1 VVKGALTAA
10 VLLAAAAFAAVPVRA
25 DKDPTALTYL
35 MSTDVDSLDPSW
47 AYDATSLFVV
57 QQVYENLVE
66 FDGTAVDQFAP
77 RLASVVPSKENGFLS
92 ADGLNYSFPL
102 RGGVKFHDGTTM
114 TPDDVKYS
122 VLRFLLTDR
131 EGGPSALL
139 LEPLTGRKSTLGAD
153 GKPDPAVFDL
163 ADKAVSIEGGALT
176 LHLRKP
182 FAPMLAVLAGY
193 AHVVSKSYVAS
204 HGGWDGTRETWT
216 RHWNPAKEAAALYER
231 EDGTGPFT
239 LQTWDRAGKTVVLA
253 RNESYWRQGP
263 ALRTARLETV
273 ESPRAR
279 RSRLDSGDADVA
291 QIDPRQIGF
300 FENAP
305 GVVVDEV
312 PDVEV
317 SNVVFFNEKIEPDD
331 NEWLGSGA
339 LDGAGIP
346 PDFFADVN
354 IRRAFANAFD
364 YDYFIREGYR
374 GRAAKAHGPIPPGLL
389 GYDPRQLGW
398 PFSPDEAAK
407 AFKRARGGQVWEKGF
422 TLPVAYTEGR
432 DDRKLACEILAHD
445 LPLINPLF
453 HVDCRG
459 IPQSKLLDE
468 LRARRLG
475 AFVFRWVLDYPDP
488 HNAVEPFLHSD
499 GFFAKALGYSSPR
512 ADLLIAQAETEL
524 DLAQRRADYAELQA
538 ISISDAPMIF
548 TVDAPGALARRANV
562 QNWIYHPMQPYG
574 SLYEVTKL
582 P

>member
-1 VVKGALTAA
+1 MRRAALSL
-10 VLLAAAAFAAVPVRA
+10 LLAAAVVAARA
-25 DKDPTALTYL
+25 DSDPTSLTYL
-35 MSTDVDSLDPSW
+35 LSSDVDSLDPSW

-66 FDGTAVDQFAP
+66 FDGTAVDRFAP

-92 ADGLNYSFPL
+92 ADGLTYAFPL
-102 RGGVKFHDGTTM
+102 RAGVKFHDGTEM
-114 TPDDVKYS
+114 TAEDVRYS

-163 ADKAVSIEGGALT
+163 AQSAVTIEGGALV
-176 LHLRKP
+176 LHLHHP
-182 FAPMLAVLAGY
+182 FAPLLAVIADY
-193 AHVVSKSYVAS
+193 AHVVSKAYVAA

-239 LQTWDRAGKTVVLA
+239 LQSWDRAGKTVYLV
-253 RNESYWRQGP
+253 RNENYWRQGP
-263 ALRTARLETV
+263 SLKTVRLETV
-273 ESPRAR
+273 ESPRVR
-279 RSRLDSGDADVA
+279 RQRLDAADADVA
-291 QIDPRQIGF
+291 MIDPRQIGYF
-300 FENAP
+300 DDAK
-305 GVVVDEV
+305 GVIVDQV

-317 SNVVFFNEKIEPDD
+317 QNVVFFNEKIDPTD
-331 NEWLGSGA
+331 NEWLGSGQ

-346 PDFFADVN
+346 PDFFADLN

-364 YDYFIREGYR
+364 YDYFIKEGYR
-374 GRAAKAHGPIPPGLL
+374 GRAAKAHGPIPPGLV

-398 PFSPDEAAK
+398 PYSPDEAAK

-422 TLPVAYTEGR
+422 LLPIAYTIGR
-432 DDRKLACEILAHD
+432 DDRKLACEVLAHD
-445 LPLINPLF
+445 LPLINPKF
-453 HVDCRG
+453 QVDCRAV
-459 IPQSKLLDE
+459 PQSRLLDE
-468 LRARRLG
+468 LRAKRLG

-488 HNAVEPFLHSD
+488 HNAVQPFLHSD
-499 GFFAKALGYSSPR
+499 GFFAKALGYSNAR
-512 ADLLIAQAETEL
+512 ADLLIEQAETEL
-524 DLAQRRADYAELQA
+524 DIAKRKADYADLQSIA
-538 ISISDAPMIF
+538 ISDAPMIF
-548 TVDAPGALARRANV
+548 TVDAPGALARRDKI